1 MNRLKKLIL
10 LTAVLSIAAFLSACD
25 IINPEP
31 GHEQVVDPD
40 HVHQFTETG
49 KDSTGHWLCC
59 KDDNVMMEGS
69 KNPHMDSDYDGIC
82 NICGYKVGEA
92 HTHTF
97 TEVDYDTVYHWLK
110 CPSDGVKDN
119 ATLEEHVDENK
130 DGKCDVCAFGV
141 PLPIKEYIGIESRNY
156 VYTLIVRGAMPE
168 GVGCIKLH
176 YEVNGVDYFVSNTAG
191 SSISYVFSLP
201 LDNLPVENATLCKFD
216 LYTYESALP
225 SDDTAYL
232 EKINLVRGD
241 FLPEDIFEYKGNTY
255 TIIDSESTLVIKS
268 EVTPEFT
275 VDSVELK
282 AIEGKPYV
290 VVCGIAPKLTPCI
303 KLHAGVSEAHYY
315 GDDVSNERG
324 KFELRMDISQIP
336 HAEGQW
342 IFFHIYIYD
351 SAEPQDYSV
360 YAQRLSLMRNE
371 LISAGDSIEYN
382 GIIYTVQDQ
391 SQLMIK
397 TTEAPT
403 LKIADIVLN
412 DAEIDGD
419 TIVIKGANR
428 SVAKCVKLHVDADGK
443 NDKYWENVAAKAS
456 EGDIEFRVS
465 IADLDL
471 IATWSFHIYAYLEE
485 EPSSNA
491 AYDVKGN
498 INRGKNFTVGQKIT
512 RNGRI
517 YAVVSSKQDEGAL
530 AISVSVADD
539 EKQ

>member
-1 MNRLKKLIL
+1 M
-10 LTAVLSIAAFLSACD
+10 
-25 IINPEP
+25 
-31 GHEQVVDPD
+31 
-40 HVHQFTETG
+40 
-49 KDSTGHWLCC
+49 
-59 KDDNVMMEGS
+59 
-69 KNPHMDSDYDGIC
+69 
-82 NICGYKVGEA
+82 
-92 HTHTF
+92 
-97 TEVDYDTVYHWLK
+97 
-110 CPSDGVKDN
+110 
-119 ATLEEHVDENK
+119 
-130 DGKCDVCAFGV
+130 
-141 PLPIKEYIGIESRNY
+141 
-156 VYTLIVRGAMPE
+156 
-168 GVGCIKLH
+168 
-176 YEVNGVDYFVSNTAG
+176 
-191 SSISYVFSLP
+191 
-201 LDNLPVENATLCKFD
+201 
-216 LYTYESALP
+216 YTYESALP

-391 SQLMIK
+391 SQLIIK

-465 IADLDL
+465 IVDLDL

-512 RNGRI
+512 RNGRV
-517 YAVVSSKQDEGAL
+517 YAVVSSKQGEDAL